1 MEIRIFKRLL
11 AFIAV
16 LTISAQAFA
25 QDTLPAP
32 PLPPENYKLNKEYK
46 HNKEFKTN
54 KEYKFNTEFKL
65 NKNFDKVAFKKNM
78 VKFNLKM
85 ADLHKQMFVMN
96 SKINTQV
103 FVKMKDFD
111 KKFNA
116 KFKDFGK
123 DFSGSF
129 NGMVPDVDVVIN
141 NNTSRNVSDK
151 EYKKQIASGEITE
164 KVKNYSKSY
173 SVDGNDILQINN
185 KFGKVTVNTWNK
197 SEFKVDVQMKFSSNN
212 EEAVNDLIEGS
223 SISDSKTGN
232 VVSFRTNLAN
242 GRSQSGGNN
251 QQRIDINYTVYMPA
265 GNAIDINNQ
274 FGAVILPDLSGKAT
288 IKVQFGNLI
297 AQHLSNTQNDI
308 TINFTQGNTSTI
320 EVFNGGKLKVQY
332 SKFKVGILNNVD
344 ASFGFSSIDIDRLKG
359 SADVSVKYGNGI
371 NVASID
377 KSVKNINIHSQFA
390 KVNLDFK
397 DSDDFTFDVTSK
409 MGGFDNN
416 SSKVKV
422 TSKSPSDED
431 RGWSSTKNYKGYIG
445 KDNGDSKIVINA
457 TFGRVSFN

>member
-1 MEIRIFKRLL
+1 MGIRIFNRLL

-16 LTISAQAFA
+16 LTLSAQAFA

-32 PLPPENYKLNKEYK
+32 PLPPENYKLKEYK
-46 HNKEFKTN
+46 NNKEFKTN
-54 KEYKFNTEFKL
+54 KEYKFNKEFKF
-65 NKNFDKVAFKKNM
+65 NRNIDGAVFKQNM
-78 VKFNLKM
+78 SKLNLKM

-96 SKINTQV
+96 SKINTKV

-129 NGMVPDVDVVIN
+129 NGMVPDVDVAV
-141 NNTSRNVSDK
+141 NNTSRNVSDE
-151 EYKKQIASGEITE
+151 EYKKQVANGEITE
-164 KVKNYSKSY
+164 KIKNYSKSY
-173 SVDGNDILQINN
+173 SVDGNDVLQINN
-185 KFGKVTVNTWNK
+185 KFGKITVNTWNK

-223 SISDSKTGN
+223 SISDSKIGN
-232 VVSFRTNLAN
+232 VVSFRTNLAS
-242 GRSQSGGNN
+242 GKSQNGGNN

-274 FGAVILPDLSGKAT
+274 FGSVILPDLSGKAT

-320 EVFNGGKLKVQY
+320 EFFNGGKLKVQY
-332 SKFKVGILNNVD
+332 SKFKAGTLNNVD
-344 ASFGFSSIDIDRLKG
+344 ADFGFSNIDIDRLKG

-371 NVASID
+371 NIAGID
-377 KSVKNINIHSQFA
+377 KSVKNININSQFA

-409 MGGFDNN
+409 MSGFDNN
-416 SSKVKV
+416 SSRAKV
-422 TSKSPSDED
+422 TSKSPSDEE

-445 KDNGDSKIVINA
+445 KNNSDSRIVINA
-457 TFGRVSFN
+457 SFGRVSFN

>member
-78 VKFNLKM
+78 AKFNLKM

-129 NGMVPDVDVVIN
+129 NGMVPDVDVVVN
-141 NNTSRNVSDK
+141 NNTSRNVSDT

-232 VVSFRTNLAN
+232 VVSFKTNLAN
-242 GRSQSGGNN
+242 GRSQTGGNN
-251 QQRIDINYTVYMPA
+251 KQSIDINYTVYMPA

-288 IKVQFGNLI
+288 IKVQFGNLT
-297 AQHLSNTQNDI
+297 AQHLTNTQNDI

-332 SKFKVGILNNVD
+332 SKFKAGTLNNVD
-344 ASFGFSSIDIDRLKG
+344 ANFAFSSIDIDRLKG

-371 NVASID
+371 NVTSID
-377 KSVKNINIHSQFA
+377 KSVKTININSQFA